1 MTSEKYA
8 VTVLITVYN
17 ESKNLKELL
26 PLLTPWVKEV
36 LVVDSFSTDDSV
48 AVAEALGAKVLQ
60 HVYES
65 PGAQKNWAIPQASE
79 DWILIMDADERPKPA
94 LIAELQ
100 EFLLHKRDKV
110 EESAFRIGFE
120 NYFLKKRIYHSG
132 WSGDSAIR
140 FIKKANCRYNNNFVH
155 EEIDDSQIKV
165 GRMQNKFEHYTYVS
179 LDHFIDKLQR
189 YSTWGAIDYAKKTPK
204 VGYFHLYLK
213 PCFRFFKHFILQK
226 GFLDGK
232 VGFIISVL
240 MAFGVFLRYAKIQ
253 EAQIL
258 EKHKA

>member
-1 MTSEKYA
+1 MTTEKYA
-8 VTVLITVYN
+8 VSVLITVYN
-17 ESKNLKELL
+17 EAKNLKELL
-26 PLLTPWVKEV
+26 PLLMPWAKEV

-48 AVAEALGAKVLQ
+48 LVAQGFGAKVLQ
-60 HVYES
+60 HKYES

-79 DWILIMDADERPKPA
+79 EWVLIMDADERPKTA
-94 LIAELQ
+94 LIEELQ
-100 EFLLHKRDKV
+100 DFLKNKKEKA

-120 NYFLKKRIYHSG
+120 NYFLKKRIYYSG

-140 FIKKANCRYNNNFVH
+140 FINRDKCRYNNNFVH
-155 EEIDDSQIKV
+155 EEIDDSAIKV
-165 GRMQNKFEHYTYVS
+165 GKMQYKFEHYTYVS

-189 YSTWGAIDYAKKTPK
+189 YSSWGALDYAKKTPK

-258 EKHKA
+258 EKNKS